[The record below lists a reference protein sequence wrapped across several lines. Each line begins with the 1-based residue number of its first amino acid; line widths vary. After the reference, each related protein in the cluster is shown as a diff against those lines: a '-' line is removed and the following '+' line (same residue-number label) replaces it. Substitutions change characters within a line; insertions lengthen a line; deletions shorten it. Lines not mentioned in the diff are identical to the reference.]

1 MKGLTEEKGVTEF
14 YPTSQ
19 CPYYII
25 ETGQNSAYGDQ
36 LFATLKTLA
45 EYKGQEKPAI
55 PKPAA
60 RCGLPVCPLHSP
72 TPVASMQMVHA
83 DHYGAMVHA
92 DHYGAMV
99 HADHY
104 GAMVHADHYG
114 AMVHADHY
122 GAMVHAGH
130 YGAMVHADHYG
141 AMVHAGHYGAMVHAD
156 H

>member
-1 MKGLTEEKGVTEF
+1 MLQQGDSIHSNNGPKYYALCVRNKCQSLTTAAAPLHWIYDQDKVKGLTEEKGVTEF

-72 TPVASMQMVHA
+72 TPVASMHI
-83 DHYGAMVHA
+83 DGTC
-92 DHYGAMV
+92 
-99 HADHY
+99 
-104 GAMVHADHYG
+104 
-114 AMVHADHY
+114 
-122 GAMVHAGH
+122 
-130 YGAMVHADHYG
+130 
-141 AMVHAGHYGAMVHAD
+141 
-156 H
+156 